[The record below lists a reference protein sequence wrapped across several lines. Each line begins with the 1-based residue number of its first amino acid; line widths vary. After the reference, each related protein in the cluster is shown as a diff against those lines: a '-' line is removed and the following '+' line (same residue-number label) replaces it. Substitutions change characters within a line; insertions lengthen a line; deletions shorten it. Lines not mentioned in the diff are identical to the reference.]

1 MAESTLTGL
10 REDNQRLK
18 QEHALS
24 DSQSHLAEE
33 MARVKQGFDDS
44 EVETLRLQLEAMP
57 AIKGILVR
65 NLTINAAVPEFSADV
80 EGGAVA
86 STAFFTDEDP
96 FRTVKAGTATKKWWL
111 DISGRPVRTLE
122 LSELS
127 AEIADLTFYVSYRF
141 NDIMEFKEVFM
152 FLAA

>member
-44 EVETLRLQLEAMP
+44 EVARSACTA
-57 AIKGILVR
+57 KGQAL
-65 NLTINAAVPEFSADV
+65 L
-80 EGGAVA
+80 
-86 STAFFTDEDP
+86 
-96 FRTVKAGTATKKWWL
+96 
-111 DISGRPVRTLE
+111 GRPGVAACSRKRATSRE
-122 LSELS
+122 L
-127 AEIADLTFYVSYRF
+127 TG
-141 NDIMEFKEVFM
+141 
-152 FLAA
+152 